1 MTEKIS
7 THNENDYS
15 PVNKFIDEQNR
26 LRRAKSFWINA
37 KSWSLLLIAIGLLAL
52 LLAWAYAAI
61 KKHYVVEEISKV
73 QENIIKQKTEEVISS
88 SKFKKN
94 AENLS
99 KLNNAADAIAESEKT
114 KQELSKIKAELND
127 LQNDREKQI
136 KNDNQFK
143 EELEKKYGSKIAQ
156 LESEKL
162 DRTNE
167 IIDLKK
173 KLLNNPADSALV
185 NKIKELQ
192 VKNSSIQGN
201 LRYFMNQSVQIN
213 GKARQVKT
221 RVHFNDP
228 REKPNKI
235 ECYINF
241 NDTSLADLELG
252 TEKSDFFVP
261 AIYLDKGFTK
271 NDFINVKKNNCSWKF

>member
-37 KSWSLLLIAIGLLAL
+37 KSWSLLLIAIGLLAI

-73 QENIIKQKTEEVISS
+73 QEGVIKQKTEEIISG
-88 SKFKKN
+88 SKFQKS

-99 KLNNAADAIAESEKT
+99 KLNNAADAIAENEKT
-114 KQELSKIKAELND
+114 KKELLKIKSELND
-127 LQNDREKQI
+127 LQKDKENQI

-143 EELEKKYGSKIAQ
+143 QQLEKKYGSKIAQ

-185 NKIKELQ
+185 NKIEELQ
-192 VKNSSIQGN
+192 TKNSNIQGN
-201 LRYFMNQSVQIN
+201 LRYFMSQSVTIN
-213 GKARQVKT
+213 GKSRQVKT

-228 REKPNKI
+228 RERPNII

-252 TEKSDFFVP
+252 TENSDFLVP
-261 AIYLDKGFTK
+261 SIYLDKGFTK
-271 NDFINVKKNNCSWKF
+271 NEFTNVKKNNCSWKF